1 MHKIIYLNLLIIISY
16 VISYLLFC
24 NNFPYLIYFIGLIV
38 FFLPGLNLSYA
49 LEQVF
54 KKTQNSRIILWT
66 FLFSFILI
74 PALYH
79 GYLLF
84 SKFDLS
90 VKNCLT
96 FFIIL
101 TLFSFLVFIFTYFLN
116 KFQKI
121 SLIFNRFKLKTYLL
135 IFIFF
140 IIYMVLALVIYPYIP
155 EADSYTYLVKIK
167 DMLSGTKEYQT
178 ELRPLFLSLSFLA
191 NHITKISFYWLY
203 KLIFTLVSGLL
214 LIPFYLFAKKY
225 FKNKLLIII
234 CSVAF
239 LLFPVIALELLMF
252 RPQSVFLISYP
263 IFIFLLSE
271 IISDRKNHF
280 SGLFL
285 ILGLSILGMKIHP
298 FFIFAIFI
306 SILAIIY
313 YYWPKI
319 KTKPLMVFL
328 ILALILFGLYP
339 WFSDFGIISSFKRY
353 SKPFI
358 NALSHPKI
366 DLWFI
371 DSYKNIDGYQMGWPG
386 ITAIFYYA
394 YNLGLVTPILIVFSI
409 ATKFKTKLFSKE
421 NWLYLT
427 SFIVFFTIAE
437 IFPRIG
443 LAFYPDRAWLFA
455 SLSLAFLIMP
465 VIKNLF
471 QKNILKI
478 SGSKINLI
486 LILLICFSIIASWAI
501 IYLKQ
506 GWISK
511 NEYQV
516 AKYIK
521 ENIEADAV
529 IITQSGN
536 KPLIQYFSDRIY
548 VLPQANFFV
557 ENDLNTNQ
565 KFINNIP
572 EYLTKKRYNEIRLEK
587 IKAVLEKNYNSL
599 FQNTASVEKS
609 REIDA
614 FYTNYQKYNTIRNA
628 LKEIEEKKLY
638 RKRPVY
644 VLYSKDKFNNFY
656 GQRAWW
662 KKNNFYNANLEK
674 FDQNPMYK
682 QIYNQNGIL
691 IWKVQN

>member
-394 YNLGLVTPILIVFSI
+394 YNLGLVIPVLIVFSI

-427 SFIVFFTIAE
+427 SFIIFFTIAE

-455 SLSLAFLIMP
+455 SLSLAFLIIP
-465 VIKNLF
+465 FVHKFFTKNVQQRKSIKIKLLVIALLF
-471 QKNILKI
+471 
-478 SGSKINLI
+478 
-486 LILLICFSIIASWAI
+486 FSIFASWVV

-506 GWISK
+506 GWVSK
-511 NEYQV
+511 NEYE
-516 AKYIK
+516 AAEYIK
-521 ENIEADAV
+521 NNLPQDAA

-536 KPLIQYFSDRIY
+536 KPMVKYFAERIY
-548 VLPQANFFV
+548 VLPESYFFT
-557 ENDLNTNQ
+557 ENNLKQNK
-565 KFINNIP
+565 KFINNLP
-572 EYLTKKRYNEIRLEK
+572 EYLTKKRYNEIRLKKLKQALIKNFQDLTSDKTSLEPSQK
-587 IKAVLEKNYNSL
+587 IDILYKNY
-599 FQNTASVEKS
+599 FKY
-609 REIDA
+609 A
-614 FYTNYQKYNTIRNA
+614 F
-628 LKEIEEKKLY
+628 IEESLRIIEKDGLD

-644 VLYSKDKFNNFY
+644 VLYSKDKFSNFY